1 MQRLKIIIG
10 IVILVLAAVL
20 GYMWWQSASQP
31 RDIAILKADTE
42 PYKIPHPNAEDARVD
57 NTDSALLSNLDTP
70 NREALEGEVLIPP
83 ESTPELPPVEVEVE
97 VAPAPE
103 AAPAPAPETAPAP
116 EAAPAPETAPAPAPE
131 SGLTEIPTSQPE
143 TKPEPEPAPEPEPEP
158 EPEPA
163 PEPAP
168 KIDPNTPLYHVQ
180 LASFRDEARAK
191 RNAALLTEKHR
202 ARLKSGESF
211 TTMFHD
217 AGEKGQ
223 FWRIV
228 SAPMT
233 RGDARNFCN
242 VLKSVGQDC
251 ILNKAN

>member
-10 IVILVLAAVL
+10 IAILVLAAVL
-20 GYMWWQSASQP
+20 GYMWWQSYSQP
-31 RDIAILKADTE
+31 RDIAILKADTA

-97 VAPAPE
+97 VEVEVAPE
-103 AAPAPAPETAPAP
+103 PAP

-131 SGLTEIPTSQPE
+131 SGLTEIPTSQSE
-143 TKPEPEPAPEPEPEP
+143 TKPEPEPQPEPQPESEPET
-158 EPEPA
+158 EPQ

-168 KIDPNTPLYHVQ
+168 KIDPNIPLYHVQ

-217 AGEKGQ
+217 AGEDGQ

-228 SAPMT
+228 SAPMP

>member
-10 IVILVLAAVL
+10 IVILLLAAVL

-31 RDIAILKADTE
+31 RDIAILTADPA

-97 VAPAPE
+97 VEVEVAPAPALE
-103 AAPAPAPETAPAP
+103 AAPETAP
-116 EAAPAPETAPAPAPE
+116 ESAPET
-131 SGLTEIPTSQPE
+131 GLTEIPTSQSE
-143 TKPEPEPAPEPEPEP
+143 TKPEPEPQPEP

-163 PEPAP
+163 PAPEPAPESEPAPEPQPEPAP

-191 RNAALLTEKHR
+191 RNAALLTEKTPR
-202 ARLKSGESF
+202 APQIWRK
-211 TTMFHD
+211 FHHHVPRCRRERALLAHSQRAHD
-217 AGEKGQ
+217 
-223 FWRIV
+223 
-228 SAPMT
+228 T
-233 RGDARNFCN
+233 R
-242 VLKSVGQDC
+242 
-251 ILNKAN
+251 

>member
-10 IVILVLAAVL
+10 IVILVLAVAL

-31 RDIAILKADTE
+31 RDIAILKADTA

-97 VAPAPE
+97 VAPEPE
-103 AAPAPAPETAPAP
+103 SAPETAP
-116 EAAPAPETAPAPAPE
+116 ET
-131 SGLTEIPTSQPE
+131 GLTEIPVSTPQAE
-143 TKPEPEPAPEPEPEP
+143 PEPEPESEPAPEPEPEP
-158 EPEPA
+158 EPQPA

-168 KIDPNTPLYHVQ
+168 KIDPNIPLYHVQ

-217 AGEKGQ
+217 AGEDGQ

>member
-10 IVILVLAAVL
+10 MVILVLAVVL

-31 RDIAILKADTE
+31 RDIAILKADTA

-97 VAPAPE
+97 VE
-103 AAPAPAPETAPAP
+103 VEVAPAPETAPEP
-116 EAAPAPETAPAPAPE
+116 APAPETAPAPAPE
-131 SGLTEIPTSQPE
+131 TGLTEIPTSQPE
-143 TKPEPEPAPEPEPEP
+143 TKPEPEPQPEPEP

-163 PEPAP
+163 PAPEPQPEPEP
-168 KIDPNTPLYHVQ
+168 KIDPNIPLYHVQ

-217 AGEKGQ
+217 AGEDGQ

-233 RGDARNFCN
+233 RGDAQKFCN
-242 VLKSVGQDC
+242 LLKSVGQDC

>member
-20 GYMWWQSASQP
+20 GYMWWQMSSQP
-31 RDIAILKADTE
+31 LDITIIQADTA
-42 PYKIPHPNAEDARVD
+42 PYKIPHPNAADARVD

-70 NREALEGEVLIPP
+70 NRQALEGEVLIPP

-97 VAPAPE
+97 VAPAP
-103 AAPAPAPETAPAP
+103 
-116 EAAPAPETAPAPAPE
+116 APAPETAPAPAPE
-131 SGLTEIPTSQPE
+131 SGLTEIPVSTPQA
-143 TKPEPEPAPEPEPEP
+143 EPEPAPEPEPES
-158 EPEPA
+158 EPA
-163 PEPAP
+163 PAP
-168 KIDPNTPLYHVQ
+168 KIDPNIPLYHVQ

-217 AGEKGQ
+217 AGEQGQ

-228 SAPMT
+228 SAPMP
-233 RGDARNFCN
+233 RSDARNFCN

>member
-10 IVILVLAAVL
+10 MVILVLAAVL
-20 GYMWWQSASQP
+20 GYMWWQSSSQP
-31 RDIAILKADTE
+31 RDIAILTADTA

-97 VAPAPE
+97 VEVEVAPAPKTAPAPE
-103 AAPAPAPETAPAP
+103 SAPAPAPET
-116 EAAPAPETAPAPAPE
+116 
-131 SGLTEIPTSQPE
+131 GLTEIPTPQSEPQPE
-143 TKPEPEPAPEPEPEP
+143 PEPEPEPAPESEPAPEPES

-168 KIDPNTPLYHVQ
+168 KIDPNIPLFHVQ

-217 AGEKGQ
+217 AGEDGQ